1 MTLFKKP
8 YKIPDGY
15 SRLSDNYSESPFGH
29 YEGATDTQKEEYF
42 MQYMYPI
49 KLNRLA
55 LRTPVG
61 FRLIYQYAKDLWN
74 NRVGIT
80 IPDEKDLTEEK
91 NKLIFSHLMKLNWYQ
106 EMEKLSAFERE
117 QGEAI
122 LLCYYG
128 DEGDIK
134 KYKDPINRF
143 KSILKV
149 EAFSPLR
156 YSIPAFDKYGKPAYY
171 RIQVKSPNGWRSME
185 TVKVHPSRVIR
196 KCANTLEFRFT
207 GYSDLAAVSDP
218 IIVLSTILK
227 ATGEAAFRWGTG
239 HPVFFTKNIVDQSDL
254 TKLKD
259 ALGDVTRRS
268 WHAVPIDK
276 IEKIEMLGQAGSM
289 LNLKSLADIC
299 FDQIVVGCGIP
310 KPILLGEISGIMGSE
325 VSERGYFAKL
335 DRDHTDLE
343 FFVRTYFKRDINL
356 KRILRGIKFFEL
368 DWGIREVFNKM
379 DQVEYEQKRVANAL
393 AMTQIC
399 SINESRHYLDLP
411 PLPDE
416 DGGDVVLGLLPYY
429 ELEWSMT
436 LQMATLQQQGEEG
449 GEGDKVHGEPQT
461 NTSMNQKSRSTEKK
475 AASQK
480 DLEKDKSIKPITRDA
495 TVNMTKGLRID
506 KLKEKLKDSIKEL
519 RKDYSINQ
527 LCKEIG
533 IWDKTVYKLIKWS
546 ENN

>member
-1 MTLFKKP
+1 MLE
-8 YKIPDGY
+8 GY
-15 SRLSDNYSESPFGH
+15 SRLSDNYSENPFGH
-29 YEGATDTQKEEYF
+29 YSNATSSQKEEYF
-42 MQYMYPI
+42 MQWIYPI

-80 IPDEKDLTEEK
+80 IPNEKDLTEEK
-91 NKLIFSHLMKLNWYQ
+91 NKKLFSHLIRLNWYQ

-122 LLCYYG
+122 LMCYYG
-128 DEGDIK
+128 DEGDVK

-171 RIQVKSPNGWRSME
+171 RIEVKSPSGWRSTE

-196 KCANTLEFRFT
+196 KCANTLEHRFT
-207 GYSDLAAVSDP
+207 GYSDLAAVADP
-218 IIVLSTILK
+218 IVVLSTILK

-239 HPVFFTKNIVDQSDL
+239 HPVFFTKNIVDAADL
-254 TKLKD
+254 IKLKD

-299 FDQIVVGCGIP
+299 IDQIVMGGGIP

-335 DRDHTDLE
+335 DRDHTNLE
-343 FFVRTYFKRDINL
+343 FFVREYFRRDINV

-379 DQVEYEQKRVANAL
+379 DKVEYEQKRVANAL

-416 DGGDVVLGLLPYY
+416 EGGDVVLGLLPYY

-480 DLEKDKSIKPITRDA
+480 DLEKNKSLAPITRDA
-495 TVNMTKGLRID
+495 TQALQAD
-506 KLKEKLKDSIKEL
+506 ELKYKLKDAIKNL

-527 LCKEIG
+527 LCREIG
-533 IWDKTVYKLIKWS
+533 IWDKTIYKLLKWS
-546 ENN
+546 ENS